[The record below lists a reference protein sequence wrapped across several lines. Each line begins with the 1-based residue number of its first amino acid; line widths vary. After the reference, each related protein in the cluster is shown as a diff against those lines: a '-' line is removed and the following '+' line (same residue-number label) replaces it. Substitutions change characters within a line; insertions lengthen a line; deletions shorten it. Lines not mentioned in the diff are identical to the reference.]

1 MSQRGRLSIKAN
13 KRSFS
18 RKASHVNAKNMYNP
32 RKLHKGGETI
42 R

>member
-1 MSQRGRLSIKAN
+1 MKIGKLTRKAN
-13 KRSFS
+13 KRSFAK
-18 RKASHVNAKNMYNP
+18 KASYVNSKNIFNP

>member
-1 MSQRGRLSIKAN
+1 MSYRGKLSVRAN
-13 KRSFS
+13 KRSFA

-32 RKLHKGGETI
+32 RKLHKGGESI

>member
-1 MSQRGRLSIKAN
+1 MKIGRLSMRKSARQFARKATNIKAKN
-13 KRSFS
+13 VFS
-18 RKASHVNAKNMYNP
+18 P